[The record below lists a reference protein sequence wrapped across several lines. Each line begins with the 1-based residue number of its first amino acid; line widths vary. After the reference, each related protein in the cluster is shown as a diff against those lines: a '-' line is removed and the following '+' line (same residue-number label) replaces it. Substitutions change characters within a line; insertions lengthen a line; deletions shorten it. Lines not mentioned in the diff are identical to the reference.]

1 MAYVRTTATKKIM
14 AMKKRIRIVQGGSS
28 ASKTISILLYLI
40 ALAQSDK
47 KKTLT
52 SICSES
58 IPHLK
63 RGAIRDFKNIMQDH
77 NYWRDDCWNTTD
89 SMYTFETGSQIE
101 FFSTDNGD
109 KLRGAR
115 RDRLFINECNN
126 VSFEAF
132 EQLEIRTNE
141 FVYLD
146 YNPSNEF
153 WVQTEIKGN
162 RTDYDFLIITYKD
175 NEALSQ
181 SIVQALEQR
190 KNRTGWWQVYGLGQL
205 GEIEGKIYKDWLI
218 IDGIPHEAVLERYG
232 IDFGY
237 TNDPTSIVAVY
248 RYNGGYILDE
258 IAFQKGLSNKQIAD
272 IVTNQETQA
281 LCIADSAEPKS
292 IDELSLLGIS
302 TLGAEKGRDSIR
314 NGIQVVQSQRIS
326 VTKRS
331 VNIIK
336 EYRNY
341 LWMVDKNGKVME
353 VPEDGYDHT
362 MDAIRYAIT
371 SITKLSGMNEVFTKQ
386 KFNFSRNRNSFRNNT
401 NK

>member
-1 MAYVRTTATKKIM
+1 MPFIRTTATRKIM
-14 AMKKRIRIVQGGSS
+14 GMKKRIRIVQGGSS

-40 ALAQSDK
+40 ALAQADK

-63 RGAIRDFKNIMQDH
+63 RGAIRDFKNIMVEH
-77 NYWRDDCWNTTD
+77 GYWKDDCWNTTD

-132 EQLEIRTNE
+132 EQLEIRTSE
-141 FVYLD
+141 FIYLD

-153 WVQTEIKGN
+153 WVQTELKGN
-162 RTDYDFLIITYKD
+162 RTDCDFIIITYKD
-175 NEALSQ
+175 NEALGD

-190 KNRTGWWQVYGLGQL
+190 KERKGWWQVYGLGL
-205 GEIEGKIYKDWLI
+205 MGEIEGKIYRDWLI
-218 IDGIPHEAVLERYG
+218 IDAVPHEAVLERYG
-232 IDFGY
+232 LDFGY
-237 TNDPTSIVAVY
+237 TNDPTAIVAIY

-258 IAFQKGLSNKQIAD
+258 ITFQKGLSNKQIAD
-272 IVTNQETQA
+272 IIANQPGQA
-281 LCIADSAEPKS
+281 LTIADSAEPKS
-292 IDELSLLGIS
+292 IDELTSYGVS
-302 TLGAEKGRDSIR
+302 TFGAEKGRDSIK
-314 NGIQVVQSQRIS
+314 NGIQIVQMQRIS

-331 VNIIK
+331 INIIK

-341 LWMVDKNGKVME
+341 LWMTDKNNKVLE
-353 VPEDGYDHT
+353 IPEGGYDHT
-362 MDAIRYAIT
+362 MDAIRYGLT
-371 SITKLSGMNEVFTKQ
+371 SIFRLSGMSDVFKKQ
-386 KFNFSRNRNSFRNNT
+386 SERFSMNRNHRTRET

>member
-1 MAYVRTTATKKIM
+1 MAFIRTTATKKIM
-14 AMKKRIRIVQGGSS
+14 AMKKRIRVIQGGSS
-28 ASKTISILLYLI
+28 ASKTISIILYLI

-47 KKTLT
+47 KRTLT
-52 SICSES
+52 SIVGES
-58 IPHLK
+58 VPFLK
-63 RGAIRDFKNIMQDH
+63 RGPIRDFKNIMLDH
-77 NYWRDDCWNTTD
+77 NYWKDDCWNTTD
-89 SMYTFETGSQIE
+89 STYTFETGSQIE
-101 FFSTDNGD
+101 FFSTDNGE

-115 RDRLFINECNN
+115 RDRCFMNEANN
-126 VSFEAF
+126 NSFEAF

-146 YNPSNEF
+146 YNPTNEF

-162 RTDYDFLIITYKD
+162 RNDVDFIILTYKD
-175 NEALSQ
+175 NEALSD
-181 SIVQALEQR
+181 SIVKSLEQR
-190 KNRTGWWQVYGLGQL
+190 KNRTGWWKVYGLGEL

-218 IDGIPHEAVLERYG
+218 VDGIPHEAVLERYG

-272 IVTNQETQA
+272 IITNQETQA

-292 IDELSLLGIS
+292 IDELTAYGIS
-302 TLGAEKGRDSIR
+302 VLGAEKGSDSVS
-314 NGIQVVQSQRIS
+314 NGIQIVQMQRIS

-331 VNIIK
+331 INIIK

-341 LWMVDKNGKVME
+341 LWMIDKNGKVINQ
-353 VPEDGYDHT
+353 PEGGYDHT

-371 SITKLSGMNEVFTKQ
+371 SIAKLSGMGDVISKQ
-386 KFNFSRNRNSFRNNT
+386 KDNWHRNRSNYQNNS